1 MHEIDSID
9 DLSPVSPRRVDIK
22 GAVLYQMRNQLAV
35 QESVVRAAEAHLA
48 HEIEKF
54 SIDS

>member
-22 GAVLYQMRNQLAV
+22 GAMLHQMRDQLAV
-35 QESVVRAAEAHLA
+35 QEPVGRGAEAHLA

-54 SIDS
+54 SIYS

>member
-1 MHEIDSID
+1 MHEINGID
-9 DLSPVSPRRVDIK
+9 DLSPVSPRRVNVK
-22 GAVLYQMRNQLAV
+22 RAMLYEMRHQLAV
-35 QESVVRAAEAHLA
+35 QGSVVRGAEAHLA